1 MRRDERWPRM
11 RPEMR
16 PDMRLSDADRDRA
29 VAQMSEYY
37 AAGRLDKDEFDERS
51 DAVWTARTAGDL
63 APLFADLAT
72 PALERSGRGDHA
84 PWVRRG
90 WYPVPFLPVLFVL
103 IALTV
108 ITHVPFVLLVF
119 LGWGAFIARHRRR
132 SRW

>member
-1 MRRDERWPRM
+1 MARDEWPRM

-16 PDMRLSDADRDRA
+16 LSDLDRDRA
-29 VAQMSEYY
+29 VDRLSEHY

-63 APLFADLAT
+63 EPLFADLA
-72 PALERSGRGDHA
+72 PLRLDRPGRGHPA

-108 ITHVPFVLLVF
+108 VTHVPFVLLALLACGV
-119 LGWGAFIARHRRR
+119 AFRRHRR
-132 SRW
+132 W